1 MSTLKAEIKSPPVY
15 NMERQSSFSIGHA
28 FAEVIKTILTYALL
42 CIMAVFVISPIV
54 WIIGASFNN
63 ASSLLSA
70 TAIPKNPTLSHYV
83 ELFKETKF
91 PYWYANTFK
100 IACINMVVSVILS
113 MLTAYVFSR
122 FHFVGKKAGLL
133 SILILQMFP
142 SFMGMMALYNI
153 LWQLNLLDTHL
164 GLILTYA
171 VGQIPYNT
179 WLIKGYL
186 SSIPKSLDEAA
197 KLDGASSTRIFIQVI
212 FPLSKPILTFVALS
226 QFMAPWMDFIFPRLI
241 LSSSKK
247 MTLAIGLYDMIAGD
261 TNKNFTTFA
270 AGAVLVAVPITI
282 LYVCLQKYLIQGIM
296 AGANKA

>member
-1 MSTLKAEIKSPPVY
+1 
-15 NMERQSSFSIGHA
+15 
-28 FAEVIKTILTYALL
+28 
-42 CIMAVFVISPIV
+42 
-54 WIIGASFNN
+54 
-63 ASSLLSA
+63 
-70 TAIPKNPTLSHYV
+70 
-83 ELFKETKF
+83 
-91 PYWYANTFK
+91 
-100 IACINMVVSVILS
+100 
-113 MLTAYVFSR
+113 
-122 FHFVGKKAGLL
+122 VGKKAGLL

-197 KLDGASSTRIFIQVI
+197 KLDGASSTRILFRL
-212 FPLSKPILTFVALS
+212 FSRFSKPILTFVALS

-261 TNKNFTTFA
+261 TNNNFTTFA